1 MFLVQNKEIPT
12 NYYRRS
18 SEMFYLTRS
27 VVNDNV
33 LKRKEERKKTTKEGE
48 RKNKGRKRR
57 GVQKKWKKGREG
69 RGL

>member
-1 MFLVQNKEIPT
+1 
-12 NYYRRS
+12 
-18 SEMFYLTRS
+18 MFYLTRS